1 MEIPYTS
8 STSQKSKKHFLI
20 FSYDASW
27 RLVINF
33 KYNVV
38 YLFFDF
44 ACLGFFQQFYTC
56 IFFLQAIS
64 SFVRPS
70 VTDCKS
76 EPNYHVKVAVTA
88 IKQHHLTNLMP
99 HIRPCYE
106 PWTCF
111 FGTPDIIA
119 VFPCQP
125 ILEFFVQ
132 LFLFII
138 FYWTSFYLQDW
149 YR

>member
-1 MEIPYTS
+1 MWYTFFFILPVWAFLS
-8 STSQKSKKHFLI
+8 SFLLVF
-20 FSYDASW
+20 FSYE
-27 RLVINF
+27 L
-33 KYNVV
+33 
-38 YLFFDF
+38 L
-44 ACLGFFQQFYTC
+44 
-56 IFFLQAIS
+56 S

-76 EPNYHVKVAVTA
+76 ESNNHDKVAVTA
-88 IKQHHLTNLMP
+88 LKQHHLTNLMP

-132 LFLFII
+132 LFLVII
-138 FYWTSFYLQDW
+138 FYWTSFYL
-149 YR
+149 